1 MMNAF
6 SRRLL
11 RLGIPLVVLLIA
23 AFFLYRIRHR
33 VLPSNDITL
42 EFTEANAGIDG
53 MAAWLAAYADLVLV
67 PDNSY
72 APDAALK
79 KYLSIPE
86 PEKPMEKMQ
95 WNANVARSYLNTGK
109 PEESFPYF
117 KEYFRIAEENPAAI
131 RSNKFNKEYYR
142 FILETYGI
150 SYMRQGEIANCLNRH
165 TPESC
170 IFPIQGGGIHVDTMG
185 AANAFR
191 IYRSILAEDPGD
203 HEAVWLLNVS
213 AMALGVYPDS
223 VPEKFLLH
231 PNRFASA
238 YDIGRFTDVA
248 PGAGVAFNSLSGG
261 VCMDDFD
268 NDGYLDIICSG
279 WQLTERIAYFHN
291 NGDGSFD
298 DWSASSGLGKLAGG
312 LNMVHADYDNDGL
325 EDVLVLR
332 GGWWDKYG
340 CMPNSLLRNLGNGKF
355 EDMTWQAGLHG
366 MHPSQT
372 ARFED
377 FNKDGWLDIFVGNE
391 ATPGSP
397 DHPCELYISN
407 GDGTFKE
414 VGKKTGA
421 GVKAFVKASGTADY
435 DNDGDVDII
444 LSVYKGKNILLQN
457 RLSETGKLQ
466 FKDVSDEAGISGP
479 NMSFPCFFFDFNNDG
494 YEDIYI
500 SSFHQQSMENVA
512 AWYRDWPYEHE
523 YGALYRNNGD
533 GTFSNITTDANLEI
547 PSLGMSC
554 NFGDIDNDG
563 YLDFYLGTGN
573 PDYRSLVPNLMFR
586 NDGNGGFQN
595 ITTSGG
601 FGHLQKG
608 HGIAM
613 GDVNRDGDLD
623 IYAVMGGALTGDY
636 FWNALYDNP
645 GQGNHFIGLR
655 LVGKKSSRDPIGARV
670 VVHCTDP
677 NGYQREICRTL
688 NSGGSFGSSPMEMT
702 IGLGIYDL
710 IEKIEITWPDGSLQ
724 TLVNPDPDAR
734 YKVVQGNDQIQKLTY
749 RTFTFATDGGHGA
762 HHMNMD
768 H

>member
-231 PNRFASA
+231 PNRFAST

-340 CMPNSLLRNLGNGKF
+340 CMPNSLLRNLGNGK
-355 EDMTWQAGLHG
+355 
-366 MHPSQT
+366 S
-372 ARFED
+372 
-377 FNKDGWLDIFVGNE
+377 I
-391 ATPGSP
+391 
-397 DHPCELYISN
+397 
-407 GDGTFKE
+407 
-414 VGKKTGA
+414 
-421 GVKAFVKASGTADY
+421 
-435 DNDGDVDII
+435 
-444 LSVYKGKNILLQN
+444 
-457 RLSETGKLQ
+457 RL
-466 FKDVSDEAGISGP
+466 
-479 NMSFPCFFFDFNNDG
+479 
-494 YEDIYI
+494 
-500 SSFHQQSMENVA
+500 
-512 AWYRDWPYEHE
+512 
-523 YGALYRNNGD
+523 
-533 GTFSNITTDANLEI
+533 
-547 PSLGMSC
+547 
-554 NFGDIDNDG
+554 
-563 YLDFYLGTGN
+563 
-573 PDYRSLVPNLMFR
+573 
-586 NDGNGGFQN
+586 
-595 ITTSGG
+595 
-601 FGHLQKG
+601 
-608 HGIAM
+608 
-613 GDVNRDGDLD
+613 
-623 IYAVMGGALTGDY
+623 
-636 FWNALYDNP
+636 
-645 GQGNHFIGLR
+645 
-655 LVGKKSSRDPIGARV
+655 
-670 VVHCTDP
+670 
-677 NGYQREICRTL
+677 
-688 NSGGSFGSSPMEMT
+688 
-702 IGLGIYDL
+702 
-710 IEKIEITWPDGSLQ
+710 
-724 TLVNPDPDAR
+724 
-734 YKVVQGNDQIQKLTY
+734 
-749 RTFTFATDGGHGA
+749 
-762 HHMNMD
+762 
-768 H
+768 